1 MAEKRVRILALAMA
15 VLLSANLTFAE
26 SRAALAVASGMAAL
40 NGTALSHSTTIFVG
54 DQLET
59 STNSAV
65 TISLNGT
72 TVLIGANSRM
82 HYFGESVALHSG
94 SMQVSTSKG
103 MKLQTDTVTI
113 EPNKTE
119 AKFRVDRGTKTVQVA
134 ALAGEL
140 KVFNGEETRVL
151 EPGTTVTLQEQDD
164 DQAPS
169 PVKGPSNRKLFIY
182 VASAAG
188 GAAAMIYM
196 THDEKK
202 PISNQI
208 P

>member
-1 MAEKRVRILALAMA
+1 MRILALAMA
-15 VLLSANLTFAE
+15 VLLPANLTFAE

-40 NGTALSHSTTIFVG
+40 NGTALSHSATIFVG

-188 GAAAMIYM
+188 GAAAVIYM